1 MTRRSL
7 FFILLLTLFSVGG
20 TRAQAPS
27 QTSRPQSR
35 TEKPLAEMIER
46 ALERAREQSLILS
59 RALEPLE
66 GRLPKTTDDAGR
78 LVTSDPGW
86 WCSGF
91 FPGVLWY
98 LYEDSGDERLA
109 AYAEMFTRRLEEVQ
123 YITDNHDVGFMLF
136 CSYGHGWRLKA
147 PESYRQVLLN
157 GAASLATRYDP
168 RIGLIRSWDFNR
180 ERWNYP
186 VIIDNMMNLELLL
199 WASRASGDARYR
211 RMAVSHADKTL
222 KNHFRPDAS
231 CYHVVSYDSR
241 GRVEKRETWQGLHD
255 ESAWSRGQGWALY
268 GFTYMYRETGHRRY
282 LRQAVRVADYL
293 LGYPSMPS
301 DGIPPWDLDVA
312 DPQTALR
319 DASAAAV
326 IASALVELSDHVE
339 APRSAR
345 YRAFAERQLRS
356 LSSETYLAAPGEN
369 GGFIL
374 RHSVGFYAQHS
385 EVDKPLTYADYY
397 YVEALLRMKRRLVR

>member
-109 AYAEMFTRRLEEVQ
+109 AYAEMFTRRLEEV
-123 YITDNHDVGFMLF
+123 
-136 CSYGHGWRLKA
+136 
-147 PESYRQVLLN
+147 
-157 GAASLATRYDP
+157 
-168 RIGLIRSWDFNR
+168 
-180 ERWNYP
+180 
-186 VIIDNMMNLELLL
+186 
-199 WASRASGDARYR
+199 
-211 RMAVSHADKTL
+211 
-222 KNHFRPDAS
+222 
-231 CYHVVSYDSR
+231 
-241 GRVEKRETWQGLHD
+241 
-255 ESAWSRGQGWALY
+255 
-268 GFTYMYRETGHRRY
+268 
-282 LRQAVRVADYL
+282 
-293 LGYPSMPS
+293 
-301 DGIPPWDLDVA
+301 
-312 DPQTALR
+312 
-319 DASAAAV
+319 
-326 IASALVELSDHVE
+326 
-339 APRSAR
+339 
-345 YRAFAERQLRS
+345 
-356 LSSETYLAAPGEN
+356 
-369 GGFIL
+369 
-374 RHSVGFYAQHS
+374 
-385 EVDKPLTYADYY
+385 
-397 YVEALLRMKRRLVR
+397 

>member
-1 MTRRSL
+1 MTRRNLLFSL
-7 FFILLLTLFSVGG
+7 MLTLLSAGG
-20 TRAQAPS
+20 VRAQS
-27 QTSRPQSR
+27 
-35 TEKPLAEMIER
+35 EEPLAAVIER
-46 ALERAREQSLILS
+46 ALARAREQAQIMV

-66 GRLPKTTDDAGR
+66 GRLPRTTDEAGR

-98 LYEDSGDERLA
+98 LYEDSGDERFA
-109 AYAEMFTRRLEEVQ
+109 AYAAGMTRRLEKVQ

-136 CSYGHGWRLKA
+136 CSYGNGWRLQGF
-147 PESYRQVLLN
+147 PEEYRQVLLT

-180 ERWNYP
+180 DRWHYP

-199 WASRASGDARYR
+199 WASRMSGERRYR

-222 KNHFRPDAS
+222 KNHFRDDAS
-231 CYHVVSYDSR
+231 CYHVVSYDAD

-293 LGYPSMPS
+293 LGHPAMPS

-326 IASALVELSDHVE
+326 IASALIELSGYVD
-339 APRSAR
+339 AARGAR
-345 YRAFAERQLRS
+345 YLSFAERQLRT
-356 LSSETYLAAPGEN
+356 LSTERYLAAPGTHA
-369 GGFIL
+369 GFIL
-374 RHSVGFYAQHS
+374 KHSVGFFAQHS

-397 YVEALLRMKRRLVR
+397 YVEALLRMKKRLSR

>member
-1 MTRRSL
+1 MTVKS
-7 FFILLLTLFSVGG
+7 LLLLSGLLFAGLSG
-20 TRAQAPS
+20 RS
-27 QTSRPQSR
+27 QSP
-35 TEKPLAEMIER
+35 EPLDHVIER
-46 ALERAREQSLILS
+46 GLERARVQALLMA
-59 RALEPLE
+59 RTLEPLE

-136 CSYGHGWRLKA
+136 CSYGHGWRIKGF
-147 PESYRQVLLN
+147 PEYRQVLLT

-168 RIGLIRSWDFNR
+168 HIGLIRSWDFNR
-180 ERWNYP
+180 DRWTYP

-199 WASRASGDARYR
+199 WASRTSGEKRYR
-211 RMAVSHADKTL
+211 RMAISHADKTL
-222 KNHFRPDAS
+222 KNHFRDDAS
-231 CYHVVSYDSR
+231 CCHVVSYDAG

-255 ESAWSRGQGWALY
+255 GSAWSRGQGWTLY
-268 GFTYMYRETGHRRY
+268 GFTYMYRETGRRRY

-293 LGYPSMPS
+293 LGHPAVPS

-326 IASALVELSDHVE
+326 IASALIELSDCVDAE
-339 APRSAR
+339 RSAR
-345 YRAFAERQLRS
+345 YLAFAEKQLRS
-356 LSSETYLAAPGEN
+356 LSSDRYLSAPGEN
-369 GGFIL
+369 AGFIL
-374 RHSVGFYAQHS
+374 KHSVGFFAQHS

-397 YVEALLRMKRRLVR
+397 YVEALLRMKSRLMR